1 MNIAFEGNPYLGSDN
16 KVFSDGSFKV
26 AKMNVETKV
35 PNLIANWEK
44 ELAKMS
50 TIASQVGSPNY
61 GNDLILGRLGIKS
74 LDYYA
79 RIKRENA
86 KKLKVNPIVANK
98 SKTVYGIKE
107 AIKLDEPVMNN
118 IVNDSTL
125 TRSDAHKEDVV
136 DTRMSR
142 LERTGE
148 IPIINES
155 SEVTMKRE
163 TPSINNDVI
172 NTPTRFERHNE
183 ATPFDALINDKTSSR
198 VEKEQ
203 VEMSRS
209 TERTGGDPNL
219 YTKLIHGNNDISA
232 RLMDA
237 KNKLSTAKEER
248 EKARAVNA
256 SLEAEVANVRKTIEE
271 LKKKQEEKA
280 EQELN
285 NTLNM
290 LQTAKEEILGETRKY
305 DNLQEELA
313 ELLRQRDSLLNGNST
328 SYGDDNY
335 SRSSRM

>member
-1 MNIAFEGNPYLGSDN
+1 MNIAFEGNPYLGSGN

-35 PNLIANWEK
+35 PNLVANWEK

-50 TIASQVGSPNY
+50 TVVSQVGSPNY
-61 GNDLILGRLGIKS
+61 GNDLILGRLGIES

-98 SKTVYGIKE
+98 SKAVYGIKE

-125 TRSDAHKEDVV
+125 TRSDVHKEDVV

-148 IPIINES
+148 IPTVDVNRET
-155 SEVTMKRE
+155 TMKRE
-163 TPSINNDVI
+163 TPSISSNVI
-172 NTPTRFERHNE
+172 NTPTRFERNNE
-183 ATPFDALINDKTSSR
+183 STPFEALINDNNIGAHAEKAEDNSVKTS
-198 VEKEQ
+198 E
-203 VEMSRS
+203 
-209 TERTGGDPNL
+209 TGGDPNL
-219 YTKLIHGNNDISA
+219 YTKLIHGDNDISA
-232 RLMDA
+232 RLMEA
-237 KNKLSTAKEER
+237 KNKLSTANEER

-256 SLEAEVANVRKTIEE
+256 SLEAEVASVKKTIEE

-290 LQTAKEEILGETRKY
+290 LQTAKEDILGETRKY

-313 ELLRQRDSLLNGNST
+313 ELIRQRDNLLNGYNNE
-328 SYGDDNY
+328 GY
-335 SRSSRM
+335 SRSNR